1 MKMVGLFAGIGGIE
15 EGFRRALGDS
25 VDTAL
30 LCENW
35 SPAQAVL
42 RDRFPDVEQW
52 SDVGNLPALPAD
64 TTILSAGFPC
74 TDLSQAG
81 RTAGIEGTQ
90 SRLVSHVFRLLR
102 DAPRLP
108 TWLVIENVPNML
120 VLDRGRAMVYLVDAL
135 ESVGLRWAYRVVD
148 ARATGLPQRRRRVI
162 LVASA
167 EEDPSSVLFTDDAG
181 EPPDGRYRDDA
192 FGFYWTE
199 GRGGLGW
206 AVDAV
211 PTLKGGSTVGIPS
224 PPAVWLPEEAPGRR
238 LVVPAISDAERLQGF
253 PAGWTSAASTPLERG
268 PRWKL
273 VGNAVP
279 VNIASWL
286 AGNITEPVNT
296 RVSTFDLDG
305 KRWPIA
311 ARGCHGRWEG
321 VSISEFPVHDPYE
334 HLIQVIDTNS
344 AAPLSRRAAAGFW
357 SRLSSANLGRH
368 PGFRDA
374 VHEHVDVLTT
384 EGLHAA
390 DAWADD
396 LGALPRAAREAR
408 RVRPPA

>member
-15 EGFRRALGDS
+15 EGFRRVVGASLQ
-25 VDTAL
+25 TEL
-30 LCENW
+30 LCEYW
-35 SPAQAVL
+35 EPAQSVL
-42 RDRFPDVEQW
+42 RDRFEDVEQW
-52 SDVGNLPALPAD
+52 SDVRDLPGLPSNVDVLA
-64 TTILSAGFPC
+64 AGFPC

-81 RTAGIEGTQ
+81 RTAGIEGEQ
-90 SRLVSHVFRLLR
+90 SGLVSHVFRLLSQAQR
-102 DAPRLP
+102 QP

-120 VLDRGRAMVYLVDAL
+120 LLNQGRAMAYLVDAL
-135 ESVGLRWAYRVVD
+135 ESLGLRWAYRVVD

-167 EEDPSSVLFTDDAG
+167 VEDPSSVLFTDDAG
-181 EPPDGRYRDDA
+181 EPPADRYRQDA

-211 PTLKGGSTVGIPS
+211 PTLKGGSTLGIPS
-224 PPAVWLPEEAPGRR
+224 PPAVWLPDESPGRR
-238 LVVPAISDAERLQGF
+238 LVTPTIGDAERLQGF
-253 PAGWTSAASTPLERG
+253 PDGWTSAASTPHKRG

-286 AGNITEPVNT
+286 AGKIQTPSNANVASY
-296 RVSTFDLDG
+296 RLDG
-305 KRWPIA
+305 KRWPVA
-311 ARGCHGRWEG
+311 ARGAAGAWEG
-321 VSISEFPVHDPYE
+321 IDISEFPVHAAYE
-334 HLIQVIDTNS
+334 HLVNVVDTNKAS
-344 AAPLSRRAAAGFW
+344 PLSLRAASGFW

-374 VHEHVDVLTT
+374 VQEHVDILATHGT
-384 EGLHAA
+384 
-390 DAWADD
+390 
-396 LGALPRAAREAR
+396 
-408 RVRPPA
+408 VRS